1 MIEKIKVKM
10 KNEVKKMKKV
20 MMKKISNKMIIGEM
34 LMSALKNDSRFTGM
48 SLDDVIV
55 KIETLR
61 KNNESHLSDYAYA
74 LFIAYKNGLSV
85 FKKYVKN
92 FKTILY
98 ADYNAV
104 ARKMRRY
111 NSLIQMFSLVSMF
124 VTVKKQLNVK

>member
-1 MIEKIKVKM
+1 
-10 KNEVKKMKKV
+10 MKKV

-48 SLDDVIV
+48 SLDNVIV

-92 FKTILY
+92 FKAILY